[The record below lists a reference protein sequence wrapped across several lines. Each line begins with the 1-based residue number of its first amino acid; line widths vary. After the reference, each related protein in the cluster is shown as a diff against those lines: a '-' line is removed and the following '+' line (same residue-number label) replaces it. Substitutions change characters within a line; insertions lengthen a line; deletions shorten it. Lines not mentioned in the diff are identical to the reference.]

1 MTVPMEAWV
10 RDILRCPVGLHPLLD
25 EVDNSGAA
33 VLVCDGDCGAPG
45 QRRQYRFDG
54 GIPVLL
60 ADEARLVAAPD
71 THESDTDGTTH

>member
-25 EVDNSGAA
+25 DTDESGAP
-33 VLVCDGDCGAPG
+33 VLVCESDCGAEG
-45 QRRQYRFDG
+45 QRRQYRVDG

-60 ADEARLVAAPD
+60 AGEARLIPGK
-71 THESDTDGTTH
+71 SGSDGTAH

>member
-10 RDILRCPVGLHPLLD
+10 RDILRCPVGLHALLD
-25 EVDNSGAA
+25 DTDASGGA
-33 VLVCDGDCGAPG
+33 VLVCDSDCGAPG

-60 ADEARLVAAPD
+60 AHEARLVTVAP
-71 THESDTDGTTH
+71 TPQADTDGTTH